1 MTSLSFTELIKK
13 AVENR
18 LLDVHT
24 AIVARVESYNSEE
37 QTVDVRPQLKHAL
50 EGKDGEHV
58 FEELPIIADVPVLF
72 PRAGGF
78 FISFPIKEGDCVQL
92 IFNESTIGDWWCQ
105 EETNIETTRHSL
117 SGAVAV
123 PGVYPREESLQDVPT
138 ENMALGNENG
148 AQIHLSK
155 DEIRLGDKDS
165 KEALAFAKPVLSALK
180 AIIEEL
186 GSHKHMV
193 GEKVSSPSSP
203 SGTTITIMEPFATKK
218 VKAS

>member
-37 QTVDVRPQLKHAL
+37 QTVDVQPQLKRML
-50 EGKDGEHV
+50 EGKDGEQV

-78 FISFPIKEGDCVQL
+78 FISFPIKEGDFVQL
-92 IFNESTIGDWWCQ
+92 FFNESPISDWWNQ
-105 EETNIETTRHSL
+105 EETNIETARHSL
-117 SGAVAV
+117 GGAVAI
-123 PGVYPREESLQDVPT
+123 PGVYPKEESLQDIST
-138 ENMALGNENG
+138 ENMVLGKENG
-148 AQIHLSK
+148 AQIHLLK
-155 DEIRLGDKDS
+155 NEIKLGGKDS

-180 AIIEEL
+180 AIIKEI

-193 GEKVSSPSSP
+193 GDKVAAP
-203 SGTTITIMEPFATKK
+203 SGPKTITIMEPFATKK

>member
-1 MTSLSFTELIKK
+1 MTSLSFAELIKR

-24 AIVARVESYNSEE
+24 AIVARVESYNSKE

-50 EGKDGEHV
+50 EGKDGELV
-58 FEELPIIADVPVLF
+58 FEKLPIIADVPVLF

-78 FISFPIKEGDCVQL
+78 FISFPIQEGDFVQL
-92 IFNESTIGDWWCQ
+92 FFNESPISDWWNQ

-117 SGAVAV
+117 GGAVAI
-123 PGVYPREESLQDVPT
+123 PGVYPKEDSLAEVST
-138 ENMALGNENG
+138 ENMVLGKEEG
-148 AQIHLSK
+148 TQIHLLK

-165 KEALAFAKPVLSALK
+165 EEALAFAEPVLEAFKS
-180 AIIEEL
+180 IINKFNSHIHPGL
-186 GSHKHMV
+186 GK
-193 GEKVSSPSSP
+193 PILP
-203 SGTTITIMEPFATKK
+203 PITATCPAPFATKK